1 MWTFWPLFDHFC
13 LVIGQIMNIL
23 VAFWTFLLSIGQ
35 IMNILVAF
43 WPFLLSNWSNYEHFG
58 RFLNNFGQFLN
69 IFCLVIGQ
77 ILNIL
82 VTFWPILVTFWTFL
96 WTFWSNNG
104 VRATQKSLYGAF
116 GGIHNSFKG
125 ASINYILIQK
135 GHSYN
140 KVFTGAFINK
150 WGFYLSCFHSN

>member
-1 MWTFWPLFDHFC
+1 MWTFWSFFEHFY
-13 LVIGQIMNIL
+13 LVIGLILNIL
-23 VAFWTFLLSIGQ
+23 AAFWT
-35 IMNILVAF
+35 
-43 WPFLLSNWSNYEHFG
+43 FLLSNWSNYEHFG

-82 VTFWPILVTFWTFL
+82 VTFWPILVTFWPILVTFWTFL

-116 GGIHNSFKG
+116 VGIHNSFKG